1 MRKSLTAFGLL
12 IALHVKYQLCNQRN
26 AAFAFIEF
34 LVLVVSVA
42 VLLLLFASATPRNKS
57 QSPRVKCTVNLKQV
71 ALGYAI
77 WAQDNQQ
84 VLPMESPT
92 SAGGVREQAL
102 AGDLLSSVRIVADQ
116 LGTPSVLICPGDKK
130 RKPAETFGNLTT
142 AGISY
147 FLNVDAAIANQNQ
160 ILAGDRSLAIA
171 GSRVKSG
178 LLQITNA
185 WGVQWTNWLHG
196 EGNVALIDGSVHQVT
211 TKGLRDLLAL
221 GGPTSR
227 LIIP

>member
-12 IALHVKYQLCNQRN
+12 IALNVKCHLCNQRN

-42 VLLLLFASATPRNKS
+42 VLLLLFASATPRNKGTS
-57 QSPRVKCTVNLKQV
+57 LRVKCTGNLKQV
-71 ALGYAI
+71 ALGYLL

-84 VLPMESPT
+84 GLPMESPT
-92 SAGGVREQAL
+92 SAGGIREQAL
-102 AGDLLSSVRIVADQ
+102 AGDLLSSVRIAADQ
-116 LGTPSVLICPGDKK
+116 FRTPSILICPGDKK
-130 RKPAETFGNLTT
+130 RKPAETFANLTT
-142 AGISY
+142 ASISY
-147 FLNVDAAIANQNQ
+147 FLNVDAAFANQNQ
-160 ILAGDRSLAIA
+160 ILTGDRSLAIA

-178 LLQITNA
+178 LLQITNP
-185 WGVQWTNWLHG
+185 WDVQWTNWLHG
-196 EGNVALIDGSVHQVT
+196 DGNVALIDGSAHQVT
-211 TKGLRDLLAL
+211 SRGLRDLLTL